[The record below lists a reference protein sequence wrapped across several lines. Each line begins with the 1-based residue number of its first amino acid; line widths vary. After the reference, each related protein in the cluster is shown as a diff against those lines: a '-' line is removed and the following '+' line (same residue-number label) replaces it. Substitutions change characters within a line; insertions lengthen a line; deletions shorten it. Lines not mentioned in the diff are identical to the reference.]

1 MMKFIVSSQLLSKN
15 LQNVTGII
23 TTSKNMPIIEN
34 VLFTIEGFKLTLT
47 ATDLETTVTS
57 EIELSESEGD
67 GSIVIPAKLIVET
80 IKTMADIPVI
90 FNISENYSVEIVAG
104 DAVYNL
110 IGWDADQFPQKIEMG
125 NINTFNISSEHLIN
139 AISSTAFATG
149 NAEMRPVMAGVFC
162 QLMPDDITFVAT
174 DAHRLVRYKNNT
186 VKPGIEAPLIIP
198 KKPLLL
204 LKNIIPPNQEDISI
218 AFDDL
223 RVSFKVASMS
233 ITSKLIEGKYPNY
246 EAVIPN
252 NNTNV
257 LQIDRLELLQK
268 MRNISLYA
276 NQSTH
281 QVRLKIEAAKLTL
294 TAEDIDY
301 STKATVN
308 IPCVFE
314 CEEEVF
320 EIGFSS
326 KFLQEMLSNLT
337 TQEVIFKFSH
347 PTAAGLIF
355 EIKEEQTEEDLLML
369 IMPVMLNN

>member
-15 LQNVTGII
+15 LQNVTSVI
-23 TTSKNMPIIEN
+23 TTNKNTPIVEN
-34 VLFTIEGFKLTLT
+34 VLFTIEGFKLAIT

-57 EIELSESEGD
+57 EIELSESDGE

-90 FNISENYSVEIVAG
+90 FNISDNYSVEIIAG
-104 DAVYNL
+104 DAIYNL
-110 IGWDADQFPQKIEMG
+110 IGWDAEQFPKKMEME
-125 NINTFNISSEHLIN
+125 NTNTFNISSEHLVN

-162 QLMPDDITFVAT
+162 QLMEDHIIFVAT
-174 DAHRLVRYKNNT
+174 DAHRLVKYKNNA
-186 VKPGIEAPLIIP
+186 VKPGVEAPLIIP

-204 LKNIIPPNQEDISI
+204 LKNIIQSNQEDIKI
-218 AFDDL
+218 AFDEL
-223 RVSFKVASMS
+223 RVCFKVASMS

-246 EAVIPN
+246 EAVIPQN
-252 NNTNV
+252 NSNV
-257 LQIDRLELLQK
+257 LQIDRFELLQK

-301 STKATVN
+301 STKATVSV
-308 IPCVFE
+308 PCVFE

-355 EIKEEQTEEDLLML
+355 EVKEDQTEEELLML
-369 IMPVMLNN
+369 IMPVMLND